1 MDEFYQD
8 LSPMLFYES
17 EPFDSIDYLYEL
29 KFDGIRALAYLDN
42 DKTIIKNKRHKDV
55 TNKYPELNNLH
66 LNSNYRCIIDG
77 EIIVMNNGV
86 PDFYKIQKR
95 SLLQD
100 QLKIDLLSNRHPVT
114 FVAFDIIYLKDDF
127 ITNLPLINRKKL
139 LNETI
144 NESSHL
150 IISKFIEEKGTLFY
164 NLTKEKQ
171 LEGVVA
177 KEKLSKYFLGKR
189 SKVWLKFKIYEEEDL
204 VICGY
209 IIKENNTLDIIFGKY
224 KDNNLIYAATINS
237 SKNRELILEFEKKY
251 PSKPLFEIKKENI
264 IWLKPYLV
272 GRVKYMMKSKL
283 GGLRQAVFLGVRDD
297 KFAMDTK

>member
-100 QLKIDLLSNRHPVT
+100 
-114 FVAFDIIYLKDDF
+114 
-127 ITNLPLINRKKL
+127 
-139 LNETI
+139 
-144 NESSHL
+144 
-150 IISKFIEEKGTLFY
+150 
-164 NLTKEKQ
+164 
-171 LEGVVA
+171 
-177 KEKLSKYFLGKR
+177 
-189 SKVWLKFKIYEEEDL
+189 
-204 VICGY
+204 
-209 IIKENNTLDIIFGKY
+209 
-224 KDNNLIYAATINS
+224 
-237 SKNRELILEFEKKY
+237 
-251 PSKPLFEIKKENI
+251 
-264 IWLKPYLV
+264 
-272 GRVKYMMKSKL
+272 
-283 GGLRQAVFLGVRDD
+283 
-297 KFAMDTK
+297 